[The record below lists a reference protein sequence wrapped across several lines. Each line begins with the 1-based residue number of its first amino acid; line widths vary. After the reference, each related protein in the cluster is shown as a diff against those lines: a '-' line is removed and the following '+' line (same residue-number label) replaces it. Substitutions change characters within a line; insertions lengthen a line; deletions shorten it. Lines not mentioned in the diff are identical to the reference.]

1 NKKPLCTTQRGFFIQ
16 GLKLTTLIS
25 GVPFDGFWA
34 FDALSW
40 SASLDERP
48 DDSIRG
54 GGSTDGDAPWC
65 CAFSCAEFLSAHA
78 VGLRDFDDA
87 DATMRSRIAER
98 GVRFDHGVGVLS
110 SPAHLVR
117 RLSL

>member
-1 NKKPLCTTQRGFFIQ
+1 MIVQITCAKVGNCQAPINKKPLCSTQRGFFIQ

-34 FDALSW
+34 FDVLSW

-54 GGSTDGDAPWC
+54 GGSTDGDAP
-65 CAFSCAEFLSAHA
+65 
-78 VGLRDFDDA
+78 
-87 DATMRSRIAER
+87 
-98 GVRFDHGVGVLS
+98 
-110 SPAHLVR
+110 
-117 RLSL
+117 